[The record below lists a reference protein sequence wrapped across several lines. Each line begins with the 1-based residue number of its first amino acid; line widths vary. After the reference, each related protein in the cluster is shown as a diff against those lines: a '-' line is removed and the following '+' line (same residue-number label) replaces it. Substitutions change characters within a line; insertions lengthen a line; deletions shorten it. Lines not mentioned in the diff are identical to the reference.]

1 MSEIRDATPKAK
13 PPVPTGLALS
23 ALNPVFRERPHEV
36 LDQLRAEEPV
46 HRDRQFD
53 RVVLTRYEDVATVV
67 GDRAMQVDPRKS
79 RPGSFARLTQ
89 NVDENYQPSMLNM
102 DDPDHKRLRGLV
114 TQGFNLRSV
123 EAMRPRIEAIA
134 NGLLDELAK
143 RPGFDVIEEYAGPLP
158 TIVIAEMLGIDPADQ
173 RDFKRWS
180 DELVHSFNP
189 ARTPEQAASLQHAQ
203 RSLHD
208 YLLGV
213 VNDRRVNRG
222 TDLVSLL
229 VAAHRDGEKLSEAEI
244 VSTCNLLLA
253 AGNITTTDLIGNGV
267 LALLRNPGQL
277 EKLRQRPELARNAVE
292 EMLRFDPPVASTG
305 RTPPA
310 AIEIGGFEVAAGQS
324 MNLSILAANHDP
336 AVHKDPGRFDIER
349 ADTRHF
355 AFGGGAHFCL
365 GAPLARA
372 EAQIAVP
379 MLFARFPNL
388 RLDPGHGLEHKAAP
402 VFNGLKDLFVRVD

>member
-1 MSEIRDATPKAK
+1 MSETQDATPKA
-13 PPVPTGLALS
+13 PVPTGLALS
-23 ALNPVFRERPHEV
+23 ALNPVFRERPHEI
-36 LDQLRAEEPV
+36 LDQLRAEEPA

-53 RVVLTRYEDVATVV
+53 RVVLTRYEDVAAVV

-79 RPGSFARLTQ
+79 RPGSFARLAQ

-134 NGLLDELAK
+134 TALLDELAQK
-143 RPGFDVIEEYAGPLP
+143 PGFDVIEDYAAPLP

-173 RDFKRWS
+173 RDFKQWS

-189 ARTPEQAASLQHAQ
+189 MRTPEQTASLLSAQ
-203 RSLHD
+203 KALYD

-213 VNDRRVNRG
+213 VNDRRIHRG
-222 TDLVSLL
+222 TDLVSSL
-229 VAAHRDGEKLSEAEI
+229 VAAHQDGEKLSEAEI

-253 AGNITTTDLIGNGV
+253 AGNITTTDLIGNGI
-267 LALLRNPGQL
+267 LALLRNPEQMQT
-277 EKLRQRPELARNAVE
+277 LRQRPELARNAVE
-292 EMLRFDPPVASTG
+292 EMLRYDPPVVSTQ
-305 RTPPA
+305 RIPPSP
-310 AIEIGGFEVAAGQS
+310 IEIGDVEIAAGQS
-324 MNLSILAANHDP
+324 MTLSILAAGHDP
-336 AVHKDPGRFDIER
+336 TIHKDPGRFDIER

-355 AFGGGAHFCL
+355 AFGGGVHFCL

-372 EAQIAVP
+372 EAQIAIP
-379 MLFARFPNL
+379 LLFARFPNL
-388 RLDPGHGLEHKAAP
+388 RLDPDHAVVHKPAP
-402 VFNGLKDLFVRVD
+402 VFNGLKDLWVRID

>member
-1 MSEIRDATPKAK
+1 MSETRDSASKAK
-13 PPVPTGLALS
+13 TPVPTGLALS
-23 ALNPVFRERPHEV
+23 ALNPVFREHPHEV
-36 LDQLRAEEPV
+36 LDRLRVEEPV
-46 HRDRQFD
+46 HKDRQFD

-67 GDRAMQVDPRKS
+67 GDRTMTVDPRKS
-79 RPGSFARLTQ
+79 RPGSFARVVQ
-89 NVDENYQPSMLNM
+89 SVDENYQPSMLNM

-123 EAMRPRIEAIA
+123 EAMRPRIEAVA
-134 NGLLDELAK
+134 DVLMDDFARK
-143 RPGFDVIEEYAGPLP
+143 PSFDVIEDYAGPLP

-173 RDFKRWS
+173 KDFKRWS
-180 DELVHSFNP
+180 DELVHRFNP
-189 ARTPEQAASLQHAQ
+189 ARTPDQTASLNHAQ
-203 RSLHD
+203 KSLHY

-229 VAAHRDGEKLSEAEI
+229 VAAHQDGEKLSEGEI

-267 LALLRNPGQL
+267 LALLRNPDQL
-277 EKLRQRPELARNAVE
+277 EKLRERPDLARNAVE

-310 AIEIGGFEVAAGQS
+310 AIEVAGVEIAAGQS
-324 MNLSILAANHDP
+324 INCSILAANHDP
-336 AVHKDPGRFDIER
+336 AIHKDANRFDIER

-372 EAQIAVP
+372 EAQIAIP
-379 MLFARFPNL
+379 MLFARFPKL
-388 RLDPGHGLEHKAAP
+388 RLDPAHAVEHKPAP
-402 VFNGLKDLFVRVD
+402 VFNGLKNLWVRVD

>member
-1 MSEIRDATPKAK
+1 MSETRDLAPKAK
-13 PPVPTGLALS
+13 TPVPTGLALS
-23 ALNPVFRERPHEV
+23 ALNPAFREHPHEI
-36 LDQLRAEEPV
+36 LDVLRAEEPV
-46 HRDRQFD
+46 HKDRQFD
-53 RVVLTRYEDVATVV
+53 RVVLTRYEDVSTVV
-67 GDRAMQVDPRKS
+67 GDRSMQVDPRKS
-79 RPGSFARLTQ
+79 RPGSFARIAQ
-89 NVDENYQPSMLNM
+89 NVDENYRPSMLNM

-134 NGLLDELAK
+134 NTLMDELATK
-143 RPGFDVIEEYAGPLP
+143 PSFDVIEDYAGPLP

-173 RDFKRWS
+173 KDFKRWS

-189 ARTPEQAASLQHAQ
+189 IRTPEQTASLLHAQ
-203 RSLHD
+203 KSLHD

-229 VAAHRDGEKLSEAEI
+229 VAAHQDGEKLSEAEI
-244 VSTCNLLLA
+244 VSTVNLLLA

-267 LALLRNPGQL
+267 LALLRNPDQL
-277 EKLRQRPELARNAVE
+277 EKLRQRPDLARNAVE

-310 AIEIGGFEVAAGQS
+310 PITLGGVEIAAGQS
-324 MNLSILAANHDP
+324 MNCSILAANHDP
-336 AVHKDPGRFDIER
+336 AIHQNPDRFDIER

-372 EAQIAVP
+372 EAQIAIP
-379 MLFARFPNL
+379 MLFARFPKL
-388 RLDPGHGLEHKAAP
+388 RLDPAHGLEHKPAP
-402 VFNGLKDLFVRVD
+402 VFNGLRDLWVRVD

>member
-1 MSEIRDATPKAK
+1 MSETRDATPKPK
-13 PPVPTGLALS
+13 NPVPTGLALS
-23 ALNPVFRERPHEV
+23 ALNPAFRERPHEI
-36 LDQLRAEEPV
+36 LDQLRAEDPV

-53 RVVLTRYEDVATVV
+53 RIVLTRYEDVATVV
-67 GDRAMQVDPRKS
+67 GDRTMQVDPRKS
-79 RPGSFARLTQ
+79 RPGSFARMAQ

-134 NGLLDELAK
+134 NTLLDELAK
-143 RPGFDVIEEYAGPLP
+143 QPSFDVIQDYAGPLP
-158 TIVIAEMLGIDPADQ
+158 TIVIAEMLGINPADQ
-173 RDFKRWS
+173 GDFKRWS

-189 ARTPEQAASLQHAQ
+189 IRTPEQTASLHHAQ

-213 VNDRRVNRG
+213 VNDRRANRG
-222 TDLVSLL
+222 SDLVSLL
-229 VAAHRDGEKLSEAEI
+229 VAAHQDGEKLSEAEI

-292 EMLRFDPPVASTG
+292 EMLRFDPPVVSTG
-305 RTPPA
+305 RTPPVA
-310 AIEIGGFEVAAGQS
+310 VEIGGVEVEAGQS

-336 AVHKDPGRFDIER
+336 AIHKDPNRFDIER

-372 EAQIAVP
+372 EAQIAIP

-388 RLDPGHGLEHKAAP
+388 RLDPAHTVEHKPAP
-402 VFNGLKDLFVRVD
+402 VFNGLKDLWVRID